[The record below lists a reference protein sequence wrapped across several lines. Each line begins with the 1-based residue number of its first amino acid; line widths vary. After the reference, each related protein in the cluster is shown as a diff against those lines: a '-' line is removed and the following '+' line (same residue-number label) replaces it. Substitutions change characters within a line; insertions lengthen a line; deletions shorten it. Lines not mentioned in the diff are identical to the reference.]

1 VFTLISLFCEVSLLV
16 ILVVSVFIQVK
27 RTIHMIYVQEMN
39 ISIYFQLERILAYGA
54 LVHMWCVCGGGGGG
68 GGKPK
73 TTTDLYDGLS

>member
-16 ILVVSVFIQVK
+16 ILVVSVFVQVK

-54 LVHMWCVCGGGGGG
+54 LVHMWCVCVWGGGGRQ
-68 GGKPK
+68 
-73 TTTDLYDGLS
+73 TEDYN

>member
-39 ISIYFQLERILAYGA
+39 ISIYF
-54 LVHMWCVCGGGGGG
+54 
-68 GGKPK
+68 
-73 TTTDLYDGLS
+73 